1 MYTNIDV
8 HFKENPKEF
17 LNYIQ
22 FRFKFL
28 IMINDTP
35 EFQSNFN
42 ILKMHTMG
50 LLKPTKYILDKCHF
64 NRALRKFLCMY
75 INVFAQY
82 SQPLFLWTFLLNAS
96 RVFWSDVFLW
106 ILISMTSWELL
117 PFDEFLFATV
127 NPVYIIV
134 GNPQVILIERKL
146 ADSNS
151 WVYMYI

>member
-1 MYTNIDV
+1 
-8 HFKENPKEF
+8 
-17 LNYIQ
+17 
-22 FRFKFL
+22 
-28 IMINDTP
+28 MINDTP

-64 NRALRKFLCMY
+64 NRALCKFLCMY

-127 NPVYIIV
+127 YPVYIIV